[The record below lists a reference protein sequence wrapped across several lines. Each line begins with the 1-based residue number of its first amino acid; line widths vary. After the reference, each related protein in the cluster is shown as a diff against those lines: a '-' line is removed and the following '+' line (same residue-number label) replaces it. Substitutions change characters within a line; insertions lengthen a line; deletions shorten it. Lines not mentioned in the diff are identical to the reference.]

1 MKPSLLALVA
11 ALAACDAAPP
21 AATAQLTSAPPSVEV
36 TPITVTSDFLGK
48 PPKPGERQEHA
59 VDLSGVACTPAG
71 LCVLIND
78 ENTSAQPARYD
89 GASLTPLESVP
100 LVERAA
106 TYGTEPKAPC
116 SETPEWKAKDEMDG
130 EGVAY
135 SAPYFYVVGSHGCSR
150 KYDEYKSSTFQMA
163 RFELNPDGT
172 PKAPATTTF
181 HLAPWLSAAKHAGPF
196 FAKPLLASKDGVE
209 RNGLNIEGLAVVGD
223 VVWLGLRAPYVDDH
237 AYLVKASLAAL
248 FAATPGAPTGQVVD
262 LKLGTNV
269 GIRDL
274 ARLADGRLLILAGA
288 AHEEAITPSL
298 WLLDPNVKGSEVKL
312 HDLTLTGDHAGPKV
326 KAEGLEV
333 VKQDG
338 KTVEVLIVFDGLKN
352 GAPRREKFT
361 LP

>member
-1 MKPSLLALVA
+1 MKPFLLTLIA
-11 ALAACDAAPP
+11 ALTACDAAPP
-21 AATAQLTSAPPSVEV
+21 ASMAQPAAASPSVEV
-36 TPITVTSDFLGK
+36 TPIRVTSDFLGK
-48 PPKPGERQEHA
+48 PPKPGKPQRLAE
-59 VDLSGVACTPAG
+59 DLSGVACTPAG

-78 ENTSAQPARYD
+78 ENRSAQPARYD
-89 GASLTPLESVP
+89 GASLTPLPSVP
-100 LVERAA
+100 LIKRAA
-106 TYGTEPKAPC
+106 TYGTEPGPLCANQ
-116 SETPEWKAKDEMDG
+116 PEWKDRDEMDG

-150 KYDEYKSSTFQMA
+150 NDDEYKSSMFQMA

-172 PKAPATTTF
+172 LKAPATTTF
-181 HLAPWLSAAKHAGPF
+181 HLAPWLRAAERAGPL
-196 FAKPLLASKDGVE
+196 FAKPLLAKDGVE

-248 FAATPGAPTGQVVD
+248 FAATPGAPTGQVAP
-262 LKLGTNV
+262 LKLGANV
-269 GIRDL
+269 GVRDL
-274 ARLADGRLLILAGA
+274 ARLADGRLLVLAGA

-298 WLLDPNVKGSEVKL
+298 WLVDPNLRGSEIKL
-312 HDLTLTGDHAGPKV
+312 HDLTLTGDEAGA

-338 KTVEVLIVFDGLKN
+338 KTVEVLIVFDGLVN
-352 GAPRREKFT
+352 GRPRREKFT